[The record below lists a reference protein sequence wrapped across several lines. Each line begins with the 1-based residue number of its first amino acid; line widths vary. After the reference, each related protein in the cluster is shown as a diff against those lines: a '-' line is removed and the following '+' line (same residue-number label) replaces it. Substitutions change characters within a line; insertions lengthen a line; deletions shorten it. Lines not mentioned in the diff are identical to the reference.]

1 MSLWFVNVAGPSFSQ
16 RDGFCVEK
24 FCSNQYR
31 FIVGLCVWWAAAISG
46 LSSPKMSSLMCCMWT
61 DRRAEQWKGSLE
73 CLGFPCWD
81 GSSRG
86 WRPMWGQLLH
96 IVQPLIIHQRF
107 KYEEHVI
114 VIFTFVYFLDWS
126 CYRNGHE
133 FDWPQ
138 RVYGGNGMLDAYL
151 CCLLN
156 IIFDGPLFTSPTKYH
171 QRSYDLA
178 SGIGRG
184 SGVVV
189 GGTSLNV
196 LLKVFG
202 WLNGN

>member
-96 IVQPLIIHQRF
+96 VVQPLIIHQRF

-138 RVYGGNGMLDAYL
+138 RVYGGNGMLDAYFVL
-151 CCLLN
+151 SSEYN
-156 IIFDGPLFTSPTKYH
+156 IWWPPFHFPNQVSSEVLWPGKWNWAREWGSSWRNFSQCSPK
-171 QRSYDLA
+171 
-178 SGIGRG
+178 
-184 SGVVV
+184 GVWM
-189 GGTSLNV
+189 T
-196 LLKVFG
+196 
-202 WLNGN
+202 